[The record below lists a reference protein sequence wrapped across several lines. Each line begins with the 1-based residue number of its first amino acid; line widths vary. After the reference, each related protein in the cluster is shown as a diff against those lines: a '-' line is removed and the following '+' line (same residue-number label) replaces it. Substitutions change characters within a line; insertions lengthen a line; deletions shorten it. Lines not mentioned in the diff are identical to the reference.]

1 MLVGNGSDF
10 EKCWNRLLNIQ
21 PWRPCEETPFW
32 MWPQQCEYKQAHT
45 CETTFEWNILKTFS
59 NTWFRLIV
67 QTAMTEYLK
76 TEKVPVSVHLPLV
89 EPPTIPY
96 RQRKAEVRKP
106 AEGCPGPARSCSPL
120 SDTCQKFTSTIS
132 CILGSYYCLVLLRYC
147 IAFAID
153 SRRTPFCQNPSI
165 PFHDW

>member
-1 MLVGNGSDF
+1 MKKLLSGCDLSNASISKPIPV
-10 EKCWNRLLNIQ
+10 KPLLN
-21 PWRPCEETPFW
+21 ETF
-32 MWPQQCEYKQAHT
+32 
-45 CETTFEWNILKTFS
+45 TFS

-96 RQRKAEVRKP
+96 RQRKAEGRKP
-106 AEGCPGPARSCSPL
+106 AEGSPGPARSCSPL
-120 SDTCQKFTSTIS
+120 LDTCQKFTSTIR

-147 IAFAID
+147 IAFAKD
-153 SRRTPFCQNPSI
+153 SHCLYSDF
-165 PFHDW
+165 